1 MLNTI
6 YKITNLINGKVYI
19 GKTQFSIEERWIE
32 HIHDSQRERCEKRPL
47 YDAFNKYGIE
57 NFQIEEIE
65 TNISDELINEKE
77 QFYINQYRS
86 YIGFKDCNGY
96 NATLGGDGK
105 KYKEYVVKDIIN
117 KYQECKKIKE
127 TAENFNLDPSFV
139 RRLLIANNIKLLTKE
154 EITQK
159 YRKEHGHSVYQI
171 DLEKDII
178 LNSFNSISEANI
190 FMNKQPGNGTIYDAC
205 KARRGH
211 HKAYGYRWYFQEEWK
226 TRGE

>member
-6 YKITNLINGKVYI
+6 YKITNKLNGKVYI
-19 GKTQFSIEERWIE
+19 GKTQFTIEERWIE
-32 HIHDSQRERCEKRPL
+32 HVRDSSRKRYEKRPL

-57 NFQIEEIE
+57 NFKIEEIE
-65 TNISDELINEKE
+65 TNIPDELINEKE

-86 YIGFKDCNGY
+86 YIGFEDCNGY

-105 KYKEYVVKDIIN
+105 KYKEYIVEDVIK
-117 KYQECKKIKE
+117 KFQECKKIKE

-139 RRLLIANNIKLLTKE
+139 KRLLIANNVELLTRE
-154 EITQK
+154 EIIQRYK
-159 YRKEHGHSVYQI
+159 KEYGHPVYQI

-178 LNSFNSISEANI
+178 LNSFNSISEASV
-190 FMNKQPGNGTIYDAC
+190 FMGKKPHNGTIHDAC

-211 HKAYGYRWYFQEEWK
+211 HRAYGYRWYFQEEW
-226 TRGE
+226 EY